1 MMNWM
6 LTEKQWMTSLSERLD
21 QWTSDQ
27 LKEYVQLLGGN
38 TSITRKGDRIAFIC
52 QQMLNRDSL
61 ARLWEQLDQVSQ
73 RAVSAA
79 YHNGGEFNIAAF
91 VNQYGVLPPRPEQ
104 KNRYWGYLYQTPILF
119 DLFVDRRHLLI
130 AQDLMPL
137 LEDLVLPVERFEL
150 KGVKTVPKFVELE
163 DYSSPVITV
172 ETELIGR
179 TDLLTYLRMVE
190 LGHVKLSTTSHRLT
204 AASVRKVADNLL
216 NGDYRPLPEKV
227 TGRTTIRP
235 SGLDVFTQE
244 SGLVSRSGTLTR
256 TGKEYSKTRNPE
268 ILLTAFEKW
277 SESNGFD
284 ELQRITHLSGVG
296 SKKTRLTASGFRRE
310 RVIEALSWCPVD
322 TWISIND
329 FYRAFIIW
337 DFDFEVEETGYSNL
351 YVGSPYYGSLSGTA
365 YWGVAKG
372 LYISAI
378 IWEYLATLGAVDIA
392 FAEDEYFTVIET
404 GNLYIDEPISQYDSL
419 LYFRINSW
427 GAFLLGQAGDYM
439 PGEPEEKN
447 LFRIDDDQRVHLLA
461 DCPPAERLQ
470 LEVLAEQLDEQ
481 TYQLDTVKVLTA
493 VEGGQSLEQISAF
506 LKTNHPGDL
515 PSSVAD
521 WLAMFQRNQ
530 GAFREDG
537 GAVLIHLKQ
546 PGLKELVTNDTSL
559 SKICRIL
566 DNKTI
571 LIRQSQMTRFRNRL
585 KELGYLLR

>member
-1 MMNWM
+1 
-6 LTEKQWMTSLSERLD
+6 MTSLSELLD

-38 TSITRKGDRIAFIC
+38 TSITRKGDRVAFIC

-61 ARLWEQLDQVSQ
+61 ARLWEHLDQVSQ

-79 YHNGGEFNIAAF
+79 YHNGGEFNAAAF
-91 VNQYGVLPPRPEQ
+91 VNQYGALPPRPEQ
-104 KNRYWGYLYQTPILF
+104 KNRYWGYLYQTPVLF
-119 DLFVDRRHLLI
+119 DLFVDRRHLII

-137 LEDLVLPVERFEL
+137 LEHLVLPVERFEL
-150 KGVKTVPKFVELE
+150 KGVETVPKFVELE

-190 LGHVKLSTTSHRLT
+190 LGHVNLSATSYRLT

-216 NGDYRPLPEKV
+216 DGDYRPLPEKI

-235 SGLDVFTQE
+235 FGLDVFTQE
-244 SGLVSRSGTLTR
+244 AGLVSYKGMLSKI
-256 TGKEYSKTRNPE
+256 GKEYLRTQSPE
-268 ILLTAFEKW
+268 IFLNVFEKW

-296 SKKTRLTASGFRRE
+296 SKKTRLTPSGFRRGQ
-310 RVIEALSWCPVD
+310 VIEALSWCPVD

-337 DFDFEVEETGYSNL
+337 DFDFEVEETDYSSL
-351 YVGSPYYGSLSGTA
+351 YVGSSYYGSLSGTS
-365 YWGVAKG
+365 YWDVTKG
-372 LYISAI
+372 LYINAI

-392 FAEDEYFTVIET
+392 FAEDEYITVIDT
-404 GNLYIDEPISQYDSL
+404 DYLYIDEPISQYDSL
-419 LYFRINSW
+419 LYFRINPW
-427 GAFLLGQAGDYM
+427 GAFLLGQASDYT
-439 PGEPEEKN
+439 PGEPEVKN
-447 LFRIDDDQRVHLLA
+447 LFRIDDDRRVHLLV
-461 DCPPAERLQ
+461 DCPPTERLQ
-470 LEVLAEQLDEQ
+470 LEVLAEKLDGQ
-481 TYQLDTVKVLTA
+481 TYQLDTVKALTA
-493 VEGGQSLEQISAF
+493 LEGGQSLEQISMF
-506 LKTNHPGDL
+506 LTTNHQGVL
-515 PSSVAD
+515 PLSVAD

-530 GAFREDG
+530 GAFRVDG
-537 GAVLIHLKQ
+537 EAVLIQLKQ
-546 PGLKELVTNDTSL
+546 PGLKELVTNDAPL

-571 LIRQSQMTRFRNRL
+571 LIRQSHMTRFRGRL
-585 KELGYLLR
+585 KELGYLLC